1 MASGVYADTAPV
13 LYFTNLNYNDTDV
26 PKSSYVNE
34 TCAIPILNNASNYE
48 VAINKLK
55 ISDLSGIVMG
65 YLPYNE
71 FQVGLQLE
79 DSAGTIH
86 FEQAN
91 VAFPNTN
98 PITATY
104 QYIASCNS
112 NYSITLYQ
120 YQGSTQTSIE
130 NTFTP
135 ENSFGDPI
143 IPQYVVY
150 DSQLSNFI
158 VASFNAIYVYDSAG
172 LLLDSQNITNIVNAY
187 YSTIAQAL
195 IVCVNL
201 PTPTVYSYRVVSNAL
216 VQQWA
221 ITDSRTL
228 GALTNIACAST
239 DGQNVLVCWYYSGN
253 PYATIYDYLGQAA
266 ENEGPLPNTLLNISS
281 CVISS
286 SDGSFIVS
294 NNQYDPTLGMGA
306 NIDLASPF
314 NNWNIYGVNPYVEKC
329 ATADNITSLMVND
342 GSSFAFGVN
351 VTAPYTYQ
359 NAGWPNNWVQFTAGL
374 IPGAVPGTLQ
384 TSVSYYNPNL
394 CIGLGFTPNNVFN
407 PTSAELN
414 YINAGGVWIN
424 FYNIPSLTVLPDGQ
438 ISVSPDGYVFATY
451 GLALYVLSNPITL
464 TGTSPNQ
471 IPTLP
476 AGTDWVQVV
485 SNETNPQI
493 TSLIWD
499 DYLPNVGYALVATT
513 NNICKVVV
521 NLSNN
526 TYSLR
531 EWHLTVN
538 TFASYITKA
547 INYNYN
553 LGSTI
558 NKFSMQSFSTLDTK
572 TFGATYISNLALSR
586 LEDYLYIVSESNN
599 AISIYDYRL
608 LTTLGLTITGIS
620 PTGIAGVFTSTE
632 TILPTQSQLAFYD
645 LQQVVD
651 AVNAAYLLCYA
662 ALEAAITGVFPVGSC
677 PYWVLDFTTKR
688 LTLNYDPKFETE
700 AGNGI
705 YVNSDLLQYFK
716 LPTVA
721 GDQTGYR
728 QYVLSPS
735 GSSTQTQ
742 ETIFKLIFVDKIIIK
757 TNMTLL
763 SDFENGSNTK
773 YNQVFTDLDIDTS
786 DQFFNLDGSFLYSAI
801 LLRNY
806 VLTSNSQLRG
816 ISYQIWVQYKD
827 GSELPYQIPV
837 GENVSIKFQ
846 FSRLY

>member
-13 LYFTNLNYNDTDV
+13 LYFTNLNYNDTEI

-34 TCAIPILNNASNYE
+34 TCSVPILNNASNYE

-55 ISDLSGIVMG
+55 ISDLSGITMG

-86 FEQAN
+86 FEDAY
-91 VAFPNTN
+91 VSFPNTN

-112 NYSITLYQ
+112 DYDITLYK
-120 YQGSTQTSIE
+120 YQGSTQVSVE

-135 ENSFGDPI
+135 INSFGDPI
-143 IPQYVVY
+143 IPQYTVY
-150 DSQLSNFI
+150 DSELSNFI
-158 VASFNAIYVYDSAG
+158 VASFNAIHVYDSGG
-172 LLLDSQNITNIVNAY
+172 LLLDSQVITNIVNAY
-187 YSTIAQAL
+187 YSTVAQAL
-195 IVCVNL
+195 LVCVNL
-201 PTPTVYSYRVVSNAL
+201 PTPTVYSYRVVSNAFA
-216 VQQWA
+216 QQWA

-228 GALTNIACAST
+228 GALTNIACATT
-239 DGQNVLVCWYYSGN
+239 DGTNVLVCWYYTGA
-253 PYATIYDYLGQAA
+253 PYATTYNYLGQAA

-281 CVISS
+281 CLISS
-286 SDGSFIVS
+286 ADASFVVA
-294 NNQYDPTLGMGA
+294 NNNYDPTLGMGA
-306 NIDLASPF
+306 NIDLATPF

-351 VTAPYTYQ
+351 ISAPFTYQ
-359 NAGWPNNWVQFTAGL
+359 NAGWANNWAQFTAGL
-374 IPGAVPGTLQ
+374 VPGAVPGTLQ
-384 TSVSYYNPNL
+384 TSISYYNPNL
-394 CIGLGFTPNNVFN
+394 CIGLGFTPNNIFN

-414 YINAGGVWIN
+414 YINAGGVWTN
-424 FYNIPSLTVLPDGQ
+424 FYNIPSLTVLPDAQ
-438 ISVSPDGYVFATY
+438 ISVSPEGYVFATY
-451 GLALYVLSNPITL
+451 GLALYVLSNPIVL

-471 IPTLP
+471 VPTLA
-476 AGTDWVQVV
+476 AGSDWVQVS

-499 DYLPNVGYALVATT
+499 DYLPNVGYALIATT

-521 NLSNN
+521 NISNN

-531 EWHLTVN
+531 EWHLTAN
-538 TFASYITKA
+538 TFASYINKA

-553 LGSTI
+553 LGSTLT
-558 NKFSMQSFSTLDTK
+558 KFSLQSFGQLDVK
-572 TFGATYISNLALSR
+572 TFADTYISNLALSR
-586 LEDYLYIVSESNN
+586 LEDYLYLVSESNN
-599 AISIYDYRL
+599 AIGIYDYKL
-608 LTTLGLTITGIS
+608 LATIGSSITGIS

-632 TILPTQSQLAFYD
+632 TILPSQAQLAFYD

-651 AVNAAYLLCYA
+651 AVNTAYLACYT
-662 ALEAAITGVFPVGSC
+662 ALQAAITGVFPVDSC
-677 PYWVLDFTTKR
+677 PFWSLDYTTKR
-688 LTLNYDPKFETE
+688 LTLNYDPKFYT
-700 AGNGI
+700 ASGNGI
-705 YVNSDLLQYFK
+705 YVNSNLLQYFK
-716 LPTVA
+716 LPTIA
-721 GDQTGYR
+721 GDQAGYL
-728 QYVLSPS
+728 QYVLNLT
-735 GSSTQTQ
+735 GTSTQSQ
-742 ETIFKLIFVDKIIIK
+742 ETIFKLILVDKIIIK

-786 DQFFNLDGSFLYSAI
+786 DQFFNLTGSFLYSAV

-806 VLTSNSQLRG
+806 ILTSNSQLRG

-827 GSELPYQIPV
+827 GSELPYLIPT